1 MAEPGELVPEASPRA
16 RFRVEVALFVA
27 LAVFLVSGGVLY
39 GILSGEAAG
48 TVLLILTGAFAGIV
62 AGYLAFQDRLARTAA
77 GREGAG
83 REVSEEGAEG
93 EEEAYLP
100 HTSIWPFEMGAGMAA
115 TLAGVVLGWAVLV
128 PGVVLLVHSVLGW
141 IGQSR
146 RRA

>member
-1 MAEPGELVPEASPRA
+1 MAQPGELSPDVAPRA
-16 RFRVEVALFVA
+16 RFHVEVAVFVA

-39 GILSGEAAG
+39 GLLSDEAAG
-48 TVLLILTGAFAGIV
+48 TVLLILTGGFAGIV

-77 GREGAG
+77 GARRVEREIA
-83 REVSEEGAEG
+83 EEGAG

-100 HTSIWPFEMGAGMAA
+100 HASIWPFEMGAGLAA
-115 TLAGVVLGWAVLV
+115 TLSGVVLGWAILV
-128 PGVVLLVHSVLGW
+128 PGLVLLVHSILGW